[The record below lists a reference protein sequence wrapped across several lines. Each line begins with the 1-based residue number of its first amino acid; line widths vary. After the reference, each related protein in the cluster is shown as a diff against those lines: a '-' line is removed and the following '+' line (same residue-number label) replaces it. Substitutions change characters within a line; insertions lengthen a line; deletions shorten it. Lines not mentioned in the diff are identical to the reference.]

1 MISSDI
7 IRGYNDTIILYLLLE
22 NDSYGYEIS
31 KNIRNITNEQYI
43 MKETTLYSAFTRLE
57 KNGFIK
63 SYYGDE
69 TQGKRRTY
77 YQITDLGFS
86 YYKEK
91 CEEWRLTK
99 EVINHFIKEDL

>member
-1 MISSDI
+1 M
-7 IRGYNDTIILYLLLE
+7 GNKTIKGKNTFAYHECIL
-22 NDSYGYEIS
+22 SFF
-31 KNIRNITNEQYI
+31 IT
-43 MKETTLYSAFTRLE
+43 S

-77 YQITDLGFS
+77 YQITDLGIS